1 MASFCPLAI
10 IATYNDV
17 DIVPQVVAKLLDDG
31 NDVHILD
38 NWSSDGTV
46 EALQDLSARR
56 PGQAS
61 LSIERFPENG
71 PTRYFDLRSILRR
84 KEEIALGFPR
94 RWIIHQDSDEVRTSP
109 WPGVG
114 LREGLRRADEAHFTA
129 VDFVVLAFR
138 PIDDSY
144 KAGVDPETHFRYF
157 EWGPPEFQQIK
168 AWKQPRRR
176 ADLATHAGHEVLFR
190 GRKVFPEKFQLK
202 HYSLRHPDQS
212 KRKISVERLGRLLPA
227 AVAAGW
233 HVHYGR
239 QAAANRFL
247 WDPATLVDYQTLAT
261 PVEP

>member
-84 KEEIALGFPR
+84 KEEIALA
-94 RWIIHQDSDEVRTSP
+94 VSP
-109 WPGVG
+109 PLDHPPG
-114 LREGLRRADEAHFTA
+114 
-129 VDFVVLAFR
+129 
-138 PIDDSY
+138 
-144 KAGVDPETHFRYF
+144 
-157 EWGPPEFQQIK
+157 Q
-168 AWKQPRRR
+168 RRR
-176 ADLATHAGHEVLFR
+176 ADIALARCRPAGR
-190 GRKVFPEKFQLK
+190 
-202 HYSLRHPDQS
+202 
-212 KRKISVERLGRLLPA
+212 A
-227 AVAAGW
+227 APS
-233 HVHYGR
+233 R
-239 QAAANRFL
+239 
-247 WDPATLVDYQTLAT
+247 
-261 PVEP
+261 